1 MFKSWTSHIRGSGL
15 IRRKGISLRRKVARE
30 AALLLY
36 TSQEKE
42 FKQAKLKA
50 AENLGVRVLPSNLEV
65 AEELDRIAD
74 ELEGLERKRRLV
86 KFRERAL
93 ILMKSLKDFYPRLI
107 GSVWRGTA
115 RKDSDIDIE
124 VFSSDPEK
132 VVQELQRRNFKISE
146 VKRVEVASRKDVKV
160 STHIYLTLELNIE
173 AEIIVRSLEER
184 EEIRTCEIYGDVIK
198 GLSIEDL
205 QKTLQ
210 DNPLKKFL
218 P

>member
-1 MFKSWTSHIRGSGL
+1 VRGSGL
-15 IRRKGISLRRKVARE
+15 IRRESISLRRKVARE

-50 AENLGVRVLPSNLEV
+50 VENLGVRVLPSNLEV

-74 ELEGLERKRRLV
+74 EFEGLERKRRLIEL
-86 KFRERAL
+86 REKAL
-93 ILMKSLKDFYPRLI
+93 VLMKSLRDFYPRLI

-115 RKDSDIDIE
+115 RRDSDIDIE

-146 VKRVEVASRKDVKV
+146 IKRVEVASPKDIKV
-160 STHIYLTLELNIE
+160 STHIYLTLKPNIE

-184 EEIRTCEIYGDVIK
+184 EERRTCEIYGDVIK

-205 QKTLQ
+205 QKTLR